1 MFSSPR
7 IKFETKLLTGLRP
20 TNKTNMTTFIVVSIL
35 ILLSMTTIAL
45 YTGAVCIKGHGVPY
59 SISATFYALAHKWWF
74 RFTMWTTPI
83 LLMPAILEVS
93 RPGIEFLAFLA
104 LIGMIMVG
112 CAPDYARDP
121 FQHKVHV
128 SGAIMCIGFSQ
139 LWVALNCWWVLLP
152 VWVAYLTYTGIAI
165 GRQKEG
171 VLVYRYMKTKPMF
184 WVEIAALS
192 ATYSALAILINRLLQ
207 SL

>member
-1 MFSSPR
+1 
-7 IKFETKLLTGLRP
+7 
-20 TNKTNMTTFIVVSIL
+20 MTTLLIVLSIL
-35 ILLSMTTIAL
+35 AIFSVFTISL
-45 YTGAVCIKGHGVPY
+45 YTSAVCIKGRGVPY

-74 RFTMWTTPI
+74 RFTMWVTPI

-139 LWVALNCWWVLLP
+139 VWVTLNCWWVLLP
-152 VWVAYLTYTGIAI
+152 IWLAYLAYTGIAI
-165 GRQKEG
+165 ARQKEG
-171 VLVYRYMKTKPMF
+171 VLVYKFMQTKPMF
-184 WVEIAALS
+184 WIEIAALS
-192 ATYSALAILINRLLQ
+192 TTYSALAILLKKLLV
-207 SL
+207 

>member
-1 MFSSPR
+1 
-7 IKFETKLLTGLRP
+7 
-20 TNKTNMTTFIVVSIL
+20 MTTFIVVSIL

>member
-1 MFSSPR
+1 
-7 IKFETKLLTGLRP
+7 
-20 TNKTNMTTFIVVSIL
+20 MTTLLIVLSIL
-35 ILLSMTTIAL
+35 AILSVFAVTL
-45 YTGAVCIKGHGVPY
+45 YTSAVCIKGKGVPY

-74 RFTMWTTPI
+74 RFTMWVTPI

-121 FQHKVHV
+121 FQHKVHI
-128 SGAIMCIGFSQ
+128 SGAVMCIGFSQ
-139 LWVALNCWWVLLP
+139 LWVALNCWVILIPIWL
-152 VWVAYLTYTGIAI
+152 AYLAYTGISI
-165 GRQKEG
+165 GKQKEG
-171 VLVYRYMKTKPMF
+171 VFLYKFMQTKPMF
-184 WVEIAALS
+184 WIELASLT
-192 ATYSALAILINRLLQ
+192 ATYSALAILINRILQ

>member
-1 MFSSPR
+1 MQN
-7 IKFETKLLTGLRP
+7 ENNLLTGHQV
-20 TNKTNMTTFIVVSIL
+20 TNETNMTTLLIVLSVLAIL
-35 ILLSMTTIAL
+35 SVFAVTL
-45 YTGAVCIKGHGVPY
+45 YTGAVCIKGRGVPN
-59 SISATFYALAHKWWF
+59 SISATFYALDHKYWF
-74 RFTMWTTPI
+74 RFTMWVTPM

-93 RPGIEFLAFLA
+93 RPGTEFLAFLA

-112 CAPDYARDP
+112 SAPDYARDP

-128 SGAIMCIGFSQ
+128 SGAIMCILFSQ
-139 LWVALNCWWVLLP
+139 LWIALNCWWVLLP
-152 VWVAYLTYTGIAI
+152 VWLAYMAYTGIVI

-171 VLVYRYMKTKPMF
+171 VLLYKFMQTRPMF

-192 ATYSALAILINRLLQ
+192 CTYSALAILINRLLH

>member
-1 MFSSPR
+1 
-7 IKFETKLLTGLRP
+7 
-20 TNKTNMTTFIVVSIL
+20 MTTLLIALSIL
-35 ILLSMTTIAL
+35 AILSVFAISL
-45 YTGAVCIKGHGVPY
+45 YTSAVCIKGQGVPY

-74 RFTMWTTPI
+74 RFSMWLTPL

-93 RPGIEFLAFLA
+93 RSDTEFLAFLA

-128 SGAIMCIGFSQ
+128 SGAVMCIGFSQ
-139 LWVALNCWWVLLP
+139 AWVALNCWWVLLP

-165 GRQKEG
+165 GRQKAG
-171 VLVYRYMKTKPMF
+171 VFLYRYMQTKPMF
-184 WVEIAALS
+184 FVEVAALG
-192 ATYSALAILINRLLQ
+192 ATYSGLAILINRLLH

>member
-1 MFSSPR
+1 MA
-7 IKFETKLLTGLRP
+7 
-20 TNKTNMTTFIVVSIL
+20 IL
-35 ILLSMTTIAL
+35 SVFAVTL
-45 YTGAVCIKGHGVPY
+45 YTSAVCIKGKGIPY

-74 RFTMWTTPI
+74 RFTMWVTPI
-83 LLMPAILEVS
+83 LLMPSILEVS
-93 RPGIEFLAFLA
+93 RPCTEFLAFLA

-121 FQHKVHV
+121 FQHKMHV

-139 LWVALNCWWVLLP
+139 LWVVFNCWWVLLP
-152 VWVAYLTYTGIAI
+152 IWLAYLAYTGIAI

-171 VLVYRYMKTKPMF
+171 VFLYKFMQTKPMF
-184 WVEIAALS
+184 WIELASLAAI
-192 ATYSALAILINRLLQ
+192 YSALAILK